1 VTVGAISQQLR
12 VAGRRLRR
20 SWVVIAIAAVCVILA
35 AGGDTWRDLGRYDR
49 TALAMGEYWRLVSG
63 HLVHFGWGHLWPN
76 VAALLVIG
84 LLFERTFRTGDW
96 VRSALASAAA
106 IDAGLWWIDTQL
118 EWYVGLSGVLHGLV
132 AAGAFELLLRR
143 PSLFRRPFL
152 LRRLLLLR
160 RPRLM
165 RRHVVGAALALGLA
179 AKLGYEQTFGPV
191 SLTAGAVGGPVV
203 VAAHLYGAAGGL
215 VMAAIVRSIRQRR
228 SRV

>member
-1 VTVGAISQQLR
+1 MTVGAISQQLR

-20 SWVVIAIAAVCVILA
+20 SWVVVAIAAVCVILA
-35 AGGDTWRDLGRYDR
+35 TGGDAWRDLGRYDR

-76 VAALLVIG
+76 FAALLVIG

-96 VRSALASAAA
+96 ARIALASAAA
-106 IDAGLWWIDTQL
+106 IDAGLWWIDTRL

-152 LRRLLLLR
+152 LRR
-160 RPRLM
+160 PRSL
-165 RRHVVGAALALGLA
+165 RRHVVGGVLALGLA
-179 AKLGYEQTFGPV
+179 AKVGYEQTFGPV

-203 VAAHLYGAAGGL
+203 VAAHLYGTAGGL
-215 VMAAIVRSIRQRR
+215 VMAAIVRLIRQRR